1 MATRGRRASSVGR
14 VEPRDEVL
22 GEIAHALRDLRLT
35 RPADRR
41 EQFKAPEFNGD
52 GDVELFIQHFNE
64 VALANDWNQL
74 ATLLHLREALKE
86 GARECGRPDQ
96 VAAIFELL
104 RSRYGLTAREA
115 RNRLSSLK
123 KDVWCSLHDHATM
136 VEKLVR
142 RAYEELPLA
151 VQENMMLDMFCS
163 TLGNATLQRHLLAMR
178 PNTMMEAVQ
187 HGNEY
192 FQVRP
197 DKMPT
202 DSKVR
207 NLDEPEDDEVD
218 DRVAPTSHDV
228 MASLLKAME
237 QLTAQV
243 AKLQQGP
250 PKKDTAQKC
259 WGCKQP
265 GHTRSECTTHP
276 WTKQKSST
284 QAGNGDSPQ

>member
-1 MATRGRRASSVGR
+1 
-14 VEPRDEVL
+14 
-22 GEIAHALRDLRLT
+22 
-35 RPADRR
+35 
-41 EQFKAPEFNGD
+41 
-52 GDVELFIQHFNE
+52 
-64 VALANDWNQL
+64 
-74 ATLLHLREALKE
+74 
-86 GARECGRPDQ
+86 
-96 VAAIFELL
+96 
-104 RSRYGLTAREA
+104 
-115 RNRLSSLK
+115 
-123 KDVWCSLHDHATM
+123 
-136 VEKLVR
+136 
-142 RAYEELPLA
+142 
-151 VQENMMLDMFCS
+151 
-163 TLGNATLQRHLLAMR
+163 
-178 PNTMMEAVQ
+178 MMEAVQ

-207 NLDEPEDDEVD
+207 NLNKPEDDEVD